1 MNSRKALFLR
11 LLCTKSRAIFGARS
25 AKTWRTKLRKA
36 LFLRFP
42 CTKSQAIFGAR
53 PPRTWCTNSRK
64 PLILR
69 FLCTKSQIR
78 FAPQPAMLAPGSPR
92 SHIPPSGHAN
102 TGTLDPEDVVPGDEG
117 IRVCGE
123 RRTTSG
129 LSPGAPA
136 TPTPLPAP
144 TGAPGLFLRLC
155 FSSIY
160 KKGIMKWPDWRGAD
174 SDEGKGREASNL

>member
-1 MNSRKALFLR
+1 MNSRKALILR

-102 TGTLDPEDVVPGDEG
+102 TGTLDPEDVVPGDER
-117 IRVCGE
+117 IRVCDM
-123 RRTTSG
+123 
-129 LSPGAPA
+129 L
-136 TPTPLPAP
+136 PL
-144 TGAPGLFLRLC
+144 
-155 FSSIY
+155 
-160 KKGIMKWPDWRGAD
+160 
-174 SDEGKGREASNL
+174 